1 LEPLRDKS
9 VPGETPTMAE
19 KKKGEVPRAS
29 SMRGIH
35 DDLVRL
41 MARAFKES
49 HDERNRA
56 KHVPR

>member
-1 LEPLRDKS
+1 
-9 VPGETPTMAE
+9 MAE
-19 KKKGEVPRAS
+19 KKKGEEPRAS